1 MKAGKIYASCLLIFF
16 FLILVHPSIAF
27 TQSFQCI
34 QCHTNKENLQAIIK
48 LIPKKHKSL
57 EAEGTG

>member
-1 MKAGKIYASCLLIFF
+1 MKIGKMYVSCLMFFF
-16 FLILVHPSIAF
+16 FLSLVLSSQAL
-27 TQSFQCI
+27 TQSSQCI